1 MAISNIAQQ
10 PAGSYRFV
18 NVRDFTPNLGQWK
31 SLGNVNGFSQA
42 AASNQVELQMAGDPN
57 PQITF
62 CSPTV
67 VRVRFNPAGIESVD
81 NSNAVVTRNLG
92 PIAVNVQSVGNTYV
106 VDTGI
111 IQVVVNRF
119 PYGIS
124 VLRNGQLIHA
134 DTPSY
139 NLVYI
144 PGQQVIANFKQYP
157 ANARYFGFGEKAGA
171 TLAKN
176 NLTMTFFNFDNF
188 EYVNAPLPPDNWPG
202 PLNPSEAL
210 YCSVPLLIESN
221 PNPTNGSRYS
231 YGLFY
236 DNPAQSYINIG
247 ASDYSNMFGKYYFGS
262 LYGEIDYY
270 FIYGT
275 EVPQILNQYT
285 QLTGRAPMPPRY
297 VFGFH
302 QGCYGYYDQQILEQ
316 AAGRFRAANIPID
329 GLHIDVDFQN
339 NYRTFTHSQMK
350 FPDGKTLF
358 DRLHAQGFKCSTNI
372 TPLITDNPLD
382 ENNQTGTPY
391 PARDSGFALM
401 TPGQPATAFI
411 FNTLAEQGPN
421 PDPFDGH
428 VSYGDNQGS
437 NPFPYPPILPDAN
450 DVSALGAHGFYP
462 DLGRLDVQQWWGQQ
476 YQHLVQDL
484 TMDMIWQDMTCP
496 ALAGDQAT
504 PDHTF
509 TLSLMLSHFGNFVPN
524 GAVHNIYVLNLLKA
538 TYEGLAQLRPNL
550 RNFIIAR
557 GGYAGMQR
565 YAALWT
571 GDSASSWDFL
581 RVNIPEVLNLGLSG
595 IPVSGCDIG
604 GFGNGS
610 ASGDFSAPPPN
621 HQIVGGVTNY
631 ELLTRWMHLGSFLP
645 WYRNHYNGYT
655 KQFQE
660 PWAYGDPVP
669 ANCRKYVE
677 LRYRMLHVYYSAMY
691 ECTQTG
697 MPIARALFLNDPLD
711 LAIYDHLDDQ
721 FFVGH
726 DILVA
731 PILDPHETANPPSP
745 PLRNVYLP
753 AGSQWYAFKDNV
765 APLDAPVNGGTV
777 IQDWYA
783 PLDLVPIYVR
793 AGAILPMRELEQY
806 VGQLAQNPITFNIY
820 PGADSSFQLY
830 FDDGVSTSAEKS
842 GTFRVTAISHAGIP
856 NGQRIRVLRN
866 VDKYN
871 PPEPFY
877 FVSLLGTNAPASV
890 VAAGTALPNVFT
902 PDSLATFATN
912 AYYYNASIKTTFLKI
927 FDNSQDI
934 TMEVTF

>member
-10 PAGSYRFV
+10 PASTYRFV
-18 NVRDFTPNLGQWK
+18 NVRDFTPNLGQWR
-31 SLGNVNGFSQA
+31 SLGNVSGFSQA
-42 AASNQVELQMAGDPN
+42 SNSNLVELQMQSDPN
-57 PQITF
+57 VQITF

-67 VRVRFNPAGIESVD
+67 FRVRFNPAGIEGVD
-81 NSNAVVTRNLG
+81 NSNAVINRKLG
-92 PIAVNVQSVGNTYV
+92 AVNVQVQSIGNTYV
-106 VDTGI
+106 IDTGVI
-111 IQVVVNRF
+111 RVILNRS
-119 PYGIS
+119 PYGII
-124 VLRNGQLIHA
+124 VLRNGQVIHA
-134 DTPSY
+134 DTPTY

-171 TLAKN
+171 TLQKN
-176 NLTMTFFNFDNF
+176 NSTMTFFNFDNF
-188 EYVNAPLPPDNWPG
+188 EYIEAPLPPDNMPG

-210 YCSVPLLIESN
+210 YCSVPLLIEAN
-221 PNPTNGSRYS
+221 PNPLNGPRYN
-231 YGLFY
+231 YGLFF

-247 ASDYSNMFGKYYFGS
+247 ASDYSNMFGKYYFGA
-262 LYGEIDYY
+262 LYGEVDYY
-270 FIYGT
+270 FIYGA
-275 EVPQILNQYT
+275 EVPQILDQYT
-285 QLTGRAPMPPRY
+285 QLTGRAQMPPRY

-302 QGCYGYYDQQILEQ
+302 QGCYGYYDQQILDRV
-316 AAGRFRAANIPID
+316 AATYRSSNIPID

-350 FPDGKTLF
+350 FPGGKALF

-372 TPLITDNPLD
+372 TPLITDNALD
-382 ENNQTGTPY
+382 ENNSTGTPY
-391 PARDSGFALM
+391 SARDSGLALT
-401 TPGQPATAFI
+401 TPGAPPTAFI
-411 FNTLAEQGPN
+411 FNTLAQQGPN
-421 PDPFDGH
+421 ANSFVGH
-428 VSYGDNQGS
+428 VSYGDNLGS
-437 NPFPYPPILPDAN
+437 NPFPYPPIVPDAN
-450 DVSALGAHGFYP
+450 GKSTLGGFGFYP
-462 DLGRLDVQQWWGQQ
+462 DLGRDDVQQWWGQQ
-476 YQHLVQDL
+476 YQHLTQDL
-484 TMDMIWQDMTCP
+484 GMDMIWQDMTCP

-509 TLSLMLSHFGNFVPN
+509 PLALMVSHFGNFVPN
-524 GAVHNIYVLNLLKA
+524 GAVHNTYVLNLLKA
-538 TYEGLAQLRPNL
+538 TFAGLGTLRPAT

-595 IPVSGCDIG
+595 IPISGCDIG

-610 ASGDFSAPPPN
+610 SSGDFSAPPPS
-621 HQIVGGVTNY
+621 HQIIGGITNY

-660 PWAYGDPVP
+660 PWAYGEPVP
-669 ANCRKYVE
+669 TNCRKYVE

-697 MPIARALFLNDPLD
+697 MPIARALFLNDPFD
-711 LAIYDHLDDQ
+711 LSVYDHLDDQ

-726 DILVA
+726 DFLVA
-731 PILDPHETANPPSP
+731 PILDPHETANPPTP
-745 PLRNVYLP
+745 PLRSVYLP

-765 APLDAPVNGGTV
+765 APLDAPVDGGTL
-777 IQDWYA
+777 IQGWYA

-806 VGQLAQNPITFNIY
+806 VGQLAQNPITFNVY
-820 PGADSSFQLY
+820 PGADSTFNLY
-830 FDDGVSTSAEKS
+830 LDDGATTAAEKN
-842 GTFRVTAISHAGIP
+842 GTFRLKQVSHTGIP
-856 NGQRIRVLRN
+856 NGQRIRVLRTS
-866 VDKYN
+866 DRYN
-871 PPEPFY
+871 PPETFY
-877 FVSLLGTNAPASV
+877 FVSLLGTNPPGSV
-890 VAAGTALPNVFT
+890 SAAGTALPNVFT
-902 PDSLATFATN
+902 PDALAASGAD

-927 FDNSQDI
+927 FDTQPDI